1 MEIEGKTGFL
11 SKLHNLLIEENF
23 GMVKALMADPF
34 SSHPFAVLLDAATS
48 LKQLTIKVVCTPSYY
63 MSENERAALS
73 TKKNEQGEELMQR
86 IRDHM
91 SAGGRQLPTI
101 RILVECPEP
110 QESIFK

>member
-73 TKKNEQGEELMQR
+73 TKKNEQGEELR
-86 IRDHM
+86 ATDPR
-91 SAGGRQLPTI
+91 SY
-101 RILVECPEP
+101 VCWW
-110 QESIFK
+110 